1 MTTDGSHPTPP
12 APGTDHD
19 HPAQPAAGTD
29 HHHPAPDHD
38 VAVIGAGIV
47 GATTAFFLARHGLD
61 VVLIDADVPAS
72 GASGGPGHRGVRAN
86 GRDPRELPLAAEAIT
101 LWERADELLGAP
113 SGYEQLGGLS
123 LIEADDESDT
133 VRALRG
139 RAQVQRAFGVPT
151 EIIDRDDV
159 HARLPGLSGA
169 VRAAGWNPRDGIA
182 DHTLATRTFADGA
195 VAEGARLLT
204 HTLVEQVHA
213 EAHQVRL
220 RLAPAPD
227 GGVGA
232 RTAGSVDA
240 QAGPFL
246 SSEEVLTARQVV
258 IAANTGTAGLLERS
272 FGIELP
278 LWDANPQVAQIRLP
292 EGTDFPHLVNHTSR
306 PLSLKRAGGGLLT
319 VTGGPTGAR
328 DADGRGITDLASLG
342 RSLDALSAT
351 CPGLTTGTEV
361 VSLDASR
368 FDSWSADG
376 VPVVDAV
383 PGTQGH
389 VLFAAGWSGHGFA
402 LGPASGKNLAR
413 WIVDRRRP
421 EVFAPFTAARLG
433 LIGDTAG
440 DEDR

>member
-1 MTTDGSHPTPP
+1 MTTDGSPATPP
-12 APGTDHD
+12 APGTD

-47 GATTAFFLARHGLD
+47 GATTAFFLARHGQD

-113 SGYEQLGGLS
+113 SGYDQLGGLS
-123 LIEADDESDT
+123 LIEADDQSDT

-232 RTAGSVDA
+232 RTTGSVDA
-240 QAGPFL
+240 QAGPSL
-246 SSEEVLTARQVV
+246 SSEEVLTAKEVV

-278 LWDANPQVAQIRLP
+278 VWDANPQVAQIRLP

-351 CPGLTTGTEV
+351 FPGLTTGTEV